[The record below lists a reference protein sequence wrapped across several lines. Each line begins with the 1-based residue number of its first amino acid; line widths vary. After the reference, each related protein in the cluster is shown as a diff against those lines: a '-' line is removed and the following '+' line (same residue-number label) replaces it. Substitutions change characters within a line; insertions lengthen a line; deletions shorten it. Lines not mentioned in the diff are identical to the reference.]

1 MDLTMVDITDI
12 KGEVKVGDEVAIF
25 DNINV
30 TVDEMAEICGTIGYE
45 IISRIAEKADRVE
58 TF

>member
-1 MDLTMVDITDI
+1 MVDITDI